1 MGEVGESS
9 EKPDEGWSQYHRM
22 ILPRSANVSFSYHH
36 FKGGNNVTN
45 ATNLLSFVL
54 RRFSG
59 ETPPGAKSEPF
70 AGLIPAIQGHLCA
83 SQSPAQPTGKLSPI
97 FSQFQPIIFSQSLQY
112 PKFHLKPDP
121 RKPMKNSIGQRMA
134 HQWVN
139 E

>member
-22 ILPRSANVSFSYHH
+22 ILPRSANESFSYHH
-36 FKGGNNVTN
+36 FKGGINVTN

-70 AGLIPAIQGHLCA
+70 AGLIPAIHWQDIYGPDQGSVL
-83 SQSPAQPTGKLSPI
+83 
-97 FSQFQPIIFSQSLQY
+97 
-112 PKFHLKPDP
+112 
-121 RKPMKNSIGQRMA
+121 RNSSYCYGL
-134 HQWVN
+134 
-139 E
+139 